1 MEKTLADTL
10 LQNDFRMLELE
21 FRVGFQTSRGFH
33 ASLPKI
39 AWTQA
44 MKKLEKL
51 EKGKE
56 AIIVDKYVSTRGGCS
71 SRHVQTADSAYW
83 EHKQKVSND
92 VTPGKF
98 AIRTSLALET
108 KRQGAPPNS
117 YSLQR
122 TKHRTSFPKGP
133 WQIDFTRVETI
144 PNKDDIEET
153 YELEVELKDVGYL
166 FEKELNL
173 VIAEGIALAQ
183 QIIM

>member
-10 LQNDFRMLELE
+10 LHHDFRLLELE

-44 MKKLEKL
+44 LEKL
-51 EKGKE
+51 KQLETGKE
-56 AIIVDKYVSTRGGCS
+56 IIIVDRYITTRGNVS

-108 KRQGAPPNS
+108 KQQGAPPNS
-117 YSLQR
+117 SVLQR
-122 TKHRTSFPKGP
+122 TKHRKSFSRGP

>member
-1 MEKTLADTL
+1 
-10 LQNDFRMLELE
+10 
-21 FRVGFQTSRGFH
+21 
-33 ASLPKI
+33 
-39 AWTQA
+39 
-44 MKKLEKL
+44 
-51 EKGKE
+51 
-56 AIIVDKYVSTRGGCS
+56 
-71 SRHVQTADSAYW
+71 VQTADSAYW

-133 WQIDFTRVETI
+133 GQIDFTRVETI

>member
-10 LQNDFRMLELE
+10 LHHDFRTVELE
-21 FRVGFQTSRGFH
+21 FRVGIQTTHGFH

-44 MKKLEKL
+44 MEKL
-51 EKGKE
+51 GKGE
-56 AIIVDKYVSTRGGCS
+56 EVVIVDKYVSTRNNCS
-71 SRHVQTADSAYW
+71 SRHVQADGAMYW

-98 AIRTSLALET
+98 AIRASLSLET
-108 KRQGAPPNS
+108 KENGAPPNS
-117 YSLQR
+117 YVLQR

-144 PNKDDIEET
+144 PNKNDVEET
-153 YELEVELKDVGYL
+153 YEIEVELKDTGYL

-173 VIAEGIALAQ
+173 VIAEGISLAQ
-183 QIIM
+183 NITM

>member
-10 LQNDFRMLELE
+10 LHHDFLLLELE
-21 FRVGFQTSRGFH
+21 FRIGFQTSRGFH

-44 MKKLEKL
+44 LEKL
-51 EKGKE
+51 KQLDTGKE
-56 AIIVDKYVSTRGGCS
+56 IIIVDRYISTRGDVS
-71 SRHVQTADSAYW
+71 SRHVQTLNNSYW

-92 VTPGKF
+92 VTPGRF

-108 KRQGAPPNS
+108 KEKGAPPNS
-117 YSLQR
+117 YVLQR
-122 TKHRTSFPKGP
+122 TKHRTSFLKGP

-183 QIIM
+183 SLMM